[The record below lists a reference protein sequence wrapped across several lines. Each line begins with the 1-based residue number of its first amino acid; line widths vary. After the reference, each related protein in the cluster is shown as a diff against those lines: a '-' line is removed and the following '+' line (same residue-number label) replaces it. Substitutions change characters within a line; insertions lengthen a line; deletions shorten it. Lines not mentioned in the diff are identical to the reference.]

1 MSTPYDHD
9 ETRRM
14 VRKVGSQA
22 TAEPIPSYD
31 ATILTAGGSVARIFL
46 NGQSYALRITRQGKL
61 ILTK

>member
-1 MSTPYDHD
+1 
-9 ETRRM
+9 M